1 MKLKKNDEVII
12 VKGKDKG
19 KKGKIEKVYESLGKV
34 LVPGVNLYKRHYK
47 SRLQNKPSEII
58 EITKPLPIANVA
70 LLCPSCHKM
79 TRVGYKIENKEKIRI
94 CKKCNKKI

>member
-19 KKGKIEKVYESLGKV
+19 KRGKIERVVTKKNKI
-34 LVPGVNLYKRHYK
+34 LVPGVNLYKKHYK
-47 SRLQNKPSEII
+47 SRIQNKPSEVI
-58 EITKPLPIANVA
+58 EITKPFPVGNVA
-70 LLCPSCHKM
+70 LICPNCKKQ
-79 TRVGYKIENKEKIRI
+79 TRVGYKIDNKEKIRY

>member
-1 MKLKKNDEVII
+1 MKLKKNDEVMV

-19 KKGKIEKVYESLGKV
+19 KKGKIEKVLTAEDMV

-47 SRLQNKPSEII
+47 SRLQNRPSEIM
-58 EITKPLPIANVA
+58 EITKPLHVGNVA
-70 LLCPSCHKM
+70 LICPNCHKQ
-79 TRVGYKIENKEKIRI
+79 TRIGYKIDNKEKIRV